1 MKRLFI
7 TSSGTGIG
15 KTLVMRL
22 LIEGLRSR
30 GRTVDA
36 LKPIISGWGDEPIG
50 ATDTGII
57 LTALGRSLDD
67 TNIADISP
75 WRFAEPLSP
84 DMAAHRE
91 GRALDFDALIEYCRG
106 CGDGADV
113 QLIEGVGGVLVPL
126 DDRHTVIDWVSAL
139 ECPAVL
145 VVGSYLGTISHTLT
159 AAHVLRDAGVAL
171 AAVIVSESEE
181 APVPSAETV
190 ATLARF
196 LPGVALR
203 VLPRPLDAGTR
214 RARAD
219 DFVDALG
226 L

>member
-22 LIEGLRSR
+22 LIEGLRTR

-50 ATDTGII
+50 ETDTGII
-57 LTALGRSLDD
+57 LTAMDRSLDD

-75 WRFAEPLSP
+75 WRFAAPLSP
-84 DMAAHRE
+84 DMAARRE
-91 GRALDFDALIEYCRG
+91 DRTVDFDALIAYSR
-106 CGDGADV
+106 DRPNDIDV

-139 ECPAVL
+139 ECPAAL
-145 VVGSYLGTISHTLT
+145 VVGSYLGTISHTLS
-159 AAHVLRDAGVAL
+159 AAQVLRNAGIPL
-171 AAVIVSESEE
+171 AAVIVSESEN
-181 APVPSAETV
+181 APAPSAETV

-196 LPGVALR
+196 LPRVALH

-214 RARAD
+214 RARSD
-219 DFVDALG
+219 DFIDALG

>member
-22 LIEGLRSR
+22 LIEGLRAK
-30 GRTVDA
+30 GRTIDA
-36 LKPIISGWGDEPIG
+36 LKPIISGWGEEPVEE
-50 ATDTGII
+50 TDTGII
-57 LTALGRSLDD
+57 LTAMGRPLDD

-75 WRFAEPLSP
+75 WRFAEALSP
-84 DMAAHRE
+84 DMAARRE
-91 GRALDFDALIEYCRG
+91 GRAVDFDALIAFCR
-106 CGDGADV
+106 DRPNDADV

-126 DDRHTVIDWVSAL
+126 DDRHTVLDWLAAL

-159 AAHVLRDAGVAL
+159 AAHVLRDSGVPL

-181 APVPSAETV
+181 EPVPSAETA

-196 LPGVALR
+196 LPGVALH
-203 VLPRPLDAGTR
+203 VLPRPLDAETR
-214 RARAD
+214 RTCAN
-219 DFVDALG
+219 DFVDALA